1 MAKVKTVF
9 PLPDIERIRNAY
21 PRKVQKA
28 SAIKAI
34 DKALLRIGAKD
45 DPSKIEWLLGIVKL
59 YASTPKGKSGQLCP
73 YPATWFNEERY
84 EDDQSEW
91 QIDPHEKSKPKP
103 DPAQKQYEV
112 TKALG
117 EKFLKEVEQAN
128 ANIEKQWKQQ
138 QDVIRTIPGSRLS
151 TVLEEAR
158 KKMVSRPKEVPHN
171 WDQLPTWRM
180 VVVQAWKEMLA
191 KEQGRATE

>member
-45 DPSKIEWLLGIVKL
+45 DPSKVEWLLGIVKL

-91 QIDPHEKSKPKP
+91 QIDPHEKSKPNT

-112 TKALG
+112 YKALG
-117 EKFLKEVEQAN
+117 QKFLAEVDQDN
-128 ANIEKQWKQQ
+128 ANLDRQWKQQ
-138 QDVIRTIPGSRLS
+138 LDVIRTIPGSRLS
-151 TVLEEAR
+151 TVLEQAR
-158 KKMVSRPKEVPHN
+158 TKMLSKPKEVPHN

-180 VVVQAWKEMLA
+180 VVVRVWKEMQA
-191 KEQGRATE
+191 KGQGRDTE